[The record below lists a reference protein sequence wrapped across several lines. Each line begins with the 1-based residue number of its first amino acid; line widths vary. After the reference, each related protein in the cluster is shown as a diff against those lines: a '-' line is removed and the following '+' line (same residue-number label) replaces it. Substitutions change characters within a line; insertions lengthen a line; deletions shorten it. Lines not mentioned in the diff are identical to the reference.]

1 MKFSNYFL
9 LGLLILPKL
18 MVAQKTYKI
27 SDIPDSLT
35 KNANVVYFINEGHLE
50 IKADNQAIYKVHSVA
65 GILNSKGKSHATKSE
80 FYDKLSRVNTFKGNV
95 YNEDGSLIERL
106 KNADIVDQSATSG
119 GTIFDDNRVQFADLK
134 QNEYPYIVEF
144 ETEVEYKYTYSIPNW
159 SVLPNQNI
167 SIISSKFQ
175 ISSPG
180 EFLPR
185 IKIANSKKEF
195 TRISSQ
201 DNIHLKI
208 EFDNLIAQEREPYG
222 PSFNELRPIIHC
234 SPSKFEYE
242 GYNGDMSSWNSY
254 GQWVRDLNKGR
265 SSLPQST
272 IDEIKKIASAFE
284 SREDKIHA
292 VYQYVQ
298 DKTRYVSIQLGIGG
312 LQPFPATTVD
322 ELGYGDCKALSNYT
336 YALLEAINIPSNY
349 AFVYGGSNPPKLD
362 PEFPAHNFNHAILCV
377 PNKQDSI
384 WLECTSQTNPFG
396 YVGDFTGDRDV
407 LLITKNGGKIVHTP
421 IYKKHQNTQTT
432 VATVDVSKDGS
443 AMANISIDYRGLQYE
458 NGRVNEYVHK
468 GNEELK
474 KWIYSNTDIG
484 DFSVQEFNFKE
495 TKEKI
500 PSIRET
506 LNLEIPRL
514 AKPNGKRMFLSPN
527 LLNKYSSIPPKEENR
542 KTDIVLKFT
551 GIDIDSIIYNIPEHL
566 YPEYIQEPISIESE
580 FGSYQSSATISQ
592 GQLIYIRKME
602 YNKGRYSK
610 ESYNDFRN
618 FYKQVNKADKLKVV
632 LLDKN

>member
-1 MKFSNYFL
+1 MKIGKYFL
-9 LGLLILPKL
+9 IGVLLLPGLVVGQI
-18 MVAQKTYKI
+18 TYKV
-27 SDIPDSLT
+27 SNIPDFLI
-35 KNANVVYFINEGHLE
+35 KNANVVYFLDEGHFE
-50 IKADNQAIYKVHSVA
+50 IKTDNRAVYKVHTVA
-65 GILNSKGKSHATKSE
+65 AILNSKGKAHATNSQI
-80 FYDKLSRVNTFKGNV
+80 YDKLSKVNTFKGNA
-95 YNEDGSLIERL
+95 YNGDGSLIQRL

-119 GTIFDDNRVQFADLK
+119 GTIFDDNRVKFADLK

-144 ETEVEYKYTYSIPNW
+144 ETEVEYKYTYSIPSW

-167 SIISSKFQ
+167 SILSSKFW
-175 ISSPG
+175 ISSSE

-185 IKIANSKKEF
+185 IKIVNSKKEF
-195 TRISSQ
+195 TRTSSQ
-201 DNIHLKI
+201 DIIHLKI
-208 EFDNLIAQEREPYG
+208 EFNNLIAQEREPYG
-222 PSFNELRPIIHC
+222 PSFNELRPIIYC
-234 SPSKFEYE
+234 SPSKFAYE
-242 GYNGDMSSWNSY
+242 GYSGDMSSWNSY
-254 GQWVRDLNKGR
+254 GQWIRDLNKGR

-272 IDEIKKIASAFE
+272 INEIKKITSAFD

-349 AFVYGGSNPPKLD
+349 AFVYGGSNPPELD
-362 PEFPAHNFNHAILCV
+362 PEFPAHKFNHAILCV

-407 LLITKNGGKIVHTP
+407 LLITKEGGKIVHTP
-421 IYKKHQNTQTT
+421 IYKKNQNTQTT

-458 NGRVNEYVHK
+458 NGRINEYVNK
-468 GNEELK
+468 GNEDLK
-474 KWIYSNTDIG
+474 KWIYSNIDIA
-484 DFSVQEFNFKE
+484 DFSVEEFHFKE
-495 TKEKI
+495 TKDKI

-506 LNLEIPRL
+506 VSLLIPRL
-514 AKPNGKRMFLSPN
+514 AKPNGKRVFLSPN

-542 KTDIVLKFT
+542 ETDIVLKFT
-551 GIDIDSIIYNIPEHL
+551 GIDIDSITYNIPPHL

-580 FGSYQSSATISQ
+580 FGSYYSSATISQ

-602 YNKGRYSK
+602 YNKGRFSK
-610 ESYNDFRN
+610 ESYDDFRN
-618 FYKQVNKADKLKVV
+618 FYKEVSKADKSKVV
-632 LLDKN
+632 LLDKT